1 MDEPQPE
8 REPPSTG
15 TVDESSLVPVGRDR
29 RFIVRLVL
37 LSLVAV
43 VAAAFVGSRLQRV
56 AGACGANLVRPGSTV
71 IPATR
76 GQSTNR
82 TP

>member
-1 MDEPQPE
+1 MDEQQPE
-8 REPPSTG
+8 RTPPSTG
-15 TVDESSLVPVGRDR
+15 TVDESSLVPIGRDR
-29 RFIVRLVL
+29 RFIVRLVS

-43 VAAAFVGSRLQRV
+43 LAAAFVGARLQRA
-56 AGACGANLVRPGSTV
+56 AGSCGASLVRPGSTV

>member
-1 MDEPQPE
+1 MDDQQPE
-8 REPPSTG
+8 GAPPSTG
-15 TVDESSLVPVGRDR
+15 TVDESSLQPVGRDR

-37 LSLVAV
+37 LSLAAV
-43 VAAAFVGSRLQRV
+43 IAAAFVGARLQRA
-56 AGACGANLVRPGSTV
+56 AGSCGSSLVRPGSTV